1 MDPKRALTNGVFCPM
16 PFKGLM
22 YNFDGKVK
30 NCIRSSGQ
38 IGDLKD
44 NKIEDIVRGEDNQN
58 TQDCMLNDKPGP
70 DCGPCYELEKGKRG
84 FDIISD
90 RIFYIRELKNEP
102 FKDYKKANHTLRAVD
117 VRWTN
122 LCNFACV
129 YCSSEFSSK
138 WASEMKQFSPTPNK
152 EQLQEFKNYIFENAH
167 QLRHVYMAGGE
178 PLQMKQNEEF
188 LDLLARVNP
197 NVNLRINT
205 NLSKTDT
212 QVFNKICQF
221 KNVHW
226 TISVE
231 TIGDEFEYIRYGG
244 KWLDFLDNLKVI
256 QTHNHK
262 ISFNM
267 LYFLLNYNSF
277 FDTVE
282 FFQNKGFHNNCFI
295 AGPLLSPF
303 YLNARHLPESV
314 LQLVKFKFKNKIDEK
329 PGYLLEE
336 SYINI
341 LNYLNQPFEK
351 NLSNSFSQ
359 LKIMDQRRNIDSS
372 KVFKDLYSIQT

>member
-1 MDPKRALTNGVFCPM
+1 MDAKRALTKGVFCPM

-30 NCIRSSGQ
+30 NCIRSNEK
-38 IGDLKD
+38 IGDLKE
-44 NKIEDIVRGEDNQN
+44 NSINEILNGEVNQH
-58 TQDCMLNDKPGP
+58 TQSCMLNDKPGP
-70 DCGPCYELEKGKRG
+70 NCGPCYDLEKGKRS

-90 RIFYIRELKNEP
+90 RIFYMRELKNEP
-102 FKDYKKANHTLRAVD
+102 FVDYQEGNHGLRAVD

-138 WASEMKQFSPTPNK
+138 WASELKQFSSTPNK
-152 EQLQEFKNYIFENAH
+152 TQLQEFKDYIFSNAS
-167 QLRHVYMAGGE
+167 QLKHVYMAGGE

-188 LDLLARVNP
+188 LDLLADVNP
-197 NVNLRINT
+197 DVNLRINT

-212 QVFNKICQF
+212 QVFEKICQF

-231 TIGDEFEYIRYGG
+231 TTGDEFEYIRYGG
-244 KWLDFLDNLKVI
+244 KWQDFLDNLEIVKKQDHKV
-256 QTHNHK
+256 
-262 ISFNM
+262 SFNM

-282 FFQNKGFHNNCFI
+282 YFQDKGFHNNSFI
-295 AGPLLSPF
+295 AGPLLSPV
-303 YLNARHLPESV
+303 YLNARHLPKSV
-314 LQLVKFKFKNKIDEK
+314 LELVKIKLQNKINQK

-336 SYINI
+336 SYKNI
-341 LNYLNQPFEK
+341 LNYINEPFEK
-351 NLSNSFSQ
+351 DLSNSLSR
-359 LKIMDQRRNIDSS
+359 LKVMDQRRNLDSS
-372 KVFKDLYSIQT
+372 KVFKDLYNIPT

>member
-1 MDPKRALTNGVFCPM
+1 MDPKRALTKGVFCPM

-30 NCIRSSGQ
+30 NCIRSAGY
-38 IGDLKD
+38 IGNLKD
-44 NKIEDIVRGEDNQN
+44 NTIEDILNSDKNQN
-58 TQDCMLNDKPGP
+58 TQGCMLNDKPGP
-70 DCGPCYELEKGKRG
+70 DCGPCYDLEQGKQS

-90 RIFYIRELKNEP
+90 RIFYMRELKDES
-102 FKDYKKANHTLRAVD
+102 FTDYKQSNHSLRAVD

-138 WASEMKQFSPTPNK
+138 WASELKKFTKTPNK
-152 EQLQEFKNYIFENAH
+152 EQLQKFKDYIFSNAPH
-167 QLRHVYMAGGE
+167 LKHVYMAGGE

-188 LDLLARVNP
+188 LDLLADVNP

-212 QVFNKICQF
+212 KVFEKICKF

-226 TISVE
+226 IISVE
-231 TIGDEFEYIRYGG
+231 TIQDEFEYIRYGG
-244 KWLDFLDNLKVI
+244 KWQDFVDNLKII
-256 QTHNHK
+256 QKQNHK

-277 FDTVE
+277 FDTIE
-282 FFQNKGFHNNCFI
+282 YFQDIGFHNNSFI
-295 AGPLLSPF
+295 AGPLLSPV
-303 YLNARHLPESV
+303 YLNARHLPKSV
-314 LQLVKFKFKNKIDEK
+314 LELVKIKLQNKINQK

-336 SYINI
+336 SYKNI
-341 LNYLNQPFEK
+341 LNYINEPFEK
-351 NLSNSFSQ
+351 DLSNSLSQ
-359 LKIMDQRRNIDSS
+359 LKVMDQRRNLDSS
-372 KVFKDLYSIQT
+372 KVFKDLYNIPT